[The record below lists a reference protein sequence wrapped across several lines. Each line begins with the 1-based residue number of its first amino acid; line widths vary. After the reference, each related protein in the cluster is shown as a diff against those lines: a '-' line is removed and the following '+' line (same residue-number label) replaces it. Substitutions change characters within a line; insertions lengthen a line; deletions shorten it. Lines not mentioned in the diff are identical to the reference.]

1 MENLIIEHS
10 RQAISRKVIGG
21 LWIMIAIGTLIFK
34 KDMNGEND
42 WGRPIAFFIIG
53 VVFFTPLMGSSRS
66 QIEIGEGYIKIIWTN
81 WFRKIT
87 IQESDIE
94 KIVLAKDGIKIYRR
108 DKKAVKILLF
118 YMEKEQKDQVYKF
131 FCEYAHLKN
140 LVLGK

>member
-66 QIEIGEGYIKIIWTN
+66 QIEICEGCIKIIWTN

-131 FCEYAHLKN
+131 FCEYAHQKN